1 MSGSLETKSADV
13 SAPISGKAFRVVTP
27 DSLDLTP
34 YKGAWLTLLPDADM
48 TILLASTHAAAE
60 LVAVTQNTVGA
71 LGEITES
78 LVTGITIPA
87 NVRFDFRIPTR
98 LGTRGECFMGVL
110 GAGELQFWIS
120 NCIA

>member
-13 SAPISGKAFRVVTP
+13 SGPLSGKAFRVVTP
-27 DSLDLTP
+27 DVFDLSP
-34 YKGAWLTLLPDADM
+34 YVGAWVTLLPSVDM
-48 TILLASTHAAAE
+48 TIMLANTHAAAA

-87 NVRFDFRIPTR
+87 DVRFDFRIPTR
-98 LGTRGECFMGVL
+98 LGKRGEAFMGTL

-120 NCIA
+120 SNIT